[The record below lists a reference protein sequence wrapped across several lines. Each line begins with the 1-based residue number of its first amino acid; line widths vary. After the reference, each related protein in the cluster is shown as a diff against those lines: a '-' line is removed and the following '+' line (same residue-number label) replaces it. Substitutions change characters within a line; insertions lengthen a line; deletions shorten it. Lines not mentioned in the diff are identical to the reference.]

1 MGSISSSTGLIS
13 GIDYN
18 SLINQLLSLE
28 ARPKLLAQRRV
39 AGLQTD
45 QAAFLDLNSK
55 LNALKSAAAAFRTG
69 NTFGASTVG
78 SGFGCG
84 LGNGFG
90 ASTLG
95 GSGFTSSTFAGGV
108 AALRGA
114 KVADRICAGVEDLPP
129 SRMPGSR
136 NSKPACSR
144 MDAARHDAR
153 ARWCESTSSRTNGE
167 TRACMGLLW
176 YRQVLPLR
184 IRPVLLPRE
193 RWQSSPLEQF
203 IGGTVHWRLLVRRL
217 MLGAGAKP
225 AGTYRPQGQNPAK
238 AM

>member
-1 MGSISSSTGLIS
+1 VAGADATGACEGRGTLAAVWGALAVGGATGAVATGGGWGTAGEGVGAATGGAGVDDGVGALSTG
-13 GIDYN
+13 
-18 SLINQLLSLE
+18 
-28 ARPKLLAQRRV
+28 R
-39 AGLQTD
+39 
-45 QAAFLDLNSK
+45 
-55 LNALKSAAAAFRTG
+55 
-69 NTFGASTVG
+69 GASTVG